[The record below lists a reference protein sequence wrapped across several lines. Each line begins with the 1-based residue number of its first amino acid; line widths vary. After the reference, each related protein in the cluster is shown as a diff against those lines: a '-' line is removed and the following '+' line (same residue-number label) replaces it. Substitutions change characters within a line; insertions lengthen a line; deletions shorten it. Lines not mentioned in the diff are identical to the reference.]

1 MGEVRADDSHSSLD
15 SRSTDTTAQPGVAS
29 DGASLTDDFGAFD
42 SATTPDLP
50 QVSMPPPVP
59 KVALGGQA
67 QGPTTAKPRPGA
79 RHGRTLNPPP
89 PANSQGAPVPP
100 LGVPGVPV
108 ATVPRGAHAV
118 PLATDSGEYDA
129 VEVEYE
135 SEDESGVGLPESL
148 TRPVGQISEPAQQM
162 PVGLLRQEL
171 AELRQALVVQTRE
184 IQSLRDELVQRDAR
198 FFAMAAQLR
207 EDVVK
212 FSQQAAAAPRATVS
226 EGDPLREIRGIGPK
240 LAKSM
245 REAGVTSLEQIAAW
259 GQEDIARVAQE
270 IGIRASRI
278 ERDGWVQAAKRLTS
292 GQ

>member
-1 MGEVRADDSHSSLD
+1 M
-15 SRSTDTTAQPGVAS
+15 
-29 DGASLTDDFGAFD
+29 
-42 SATTPDLP
+42 
-50 QVSMPPPVP
+50 
-59 KVALGGQA
+59 
-67 QGPTTAKPRPGA
+67 
-79 RHGRTLNPPP
+79 
-89 PANSQGAPVPP
+89 
-100 LGVPGVPV
+100 
-108 ATVPRGAHAV
+108 